1 MPFVSTK
8 QQRWGHTPEGEAAL
22 GGASAVHEWDTAT
35 KGRKLP
41 MYSKG
46 EGAKDAAY
54 AKGGPVLGK
63 TSEFLKTP
71 DRFIGAPVKPLQD
84 NKTHDD
90 WGKGSS
96 KANPKPQDKSEK
108 AIKPRN

>member
-1 MPFVSTK
+1 MAAVAHGWTK
-8 QQRWGHTPEGEAAL
+8 PGGGGPPISVAKEFNQADKGGRTLSAA
-22 GGASAVHEWDTAT
+22 
-35 KGRKLP
+35 
-41 MYSKG
+41 SKG
-46 EGAKDAAY
+46 SGPRDAAY
-54 AKGGPVLGK
+54 AAGGPVLGK

-108 AIKPRN
+108 AIKPRT